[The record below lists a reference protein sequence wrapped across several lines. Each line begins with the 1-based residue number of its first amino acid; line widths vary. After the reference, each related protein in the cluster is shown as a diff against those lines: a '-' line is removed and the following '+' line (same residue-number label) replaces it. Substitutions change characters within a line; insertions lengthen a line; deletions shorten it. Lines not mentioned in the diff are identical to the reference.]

1 MGNSL
6 MDGQAAARSSR
17 NVAVRHRFLLWAT
30 AVLLLAAFLRVVALQ
45 DVPPGLSQDEVLNA
59 DVVIFIRQGYHALFF
74 REGYGH
80 EPLYHYWS
88 VPFQLLFGDNVLS
101 IRLPAVYLGLLL
113 VAATMRWSRR
123 EFGPLTGAVTGLG
136 LAISWWP
143 IIFSRVGLRPIMEPL
158 LLVIFAWFWP
168 RRPWLAGLFLGL
180 SVYTYTGAR
189 AVFLIPLLLFFYWL
203 VAGRWADAPRQKLLK
218 WRIHQPSVNVPFSAS
233 ALIVL
238 LVSLLVVLPLAIT
251 LWADPTLQQRVQQLE
266 GPLAALQQ
274 GELRPILATTLA
286 TFGIFSFTGDP
297 RWTYTLPGRPLFDP
311 LTSLFFYGGLLLS
324 ILRFRRP
331 AYAFAL
337 IWLFVG
343 LIPSAVTPQAPS
355 TIRMI
360 GAMPIVY
367 LMPAL
372 AVTWLWQQI
381 ENHQWP
387 GDRHRRKLVKGGVVT
402 VFVLLFL
409 GNLALTVRDGF
420 IHWPEALETRLK
432 YQAVWQDVAAYLPES
447 PDGALVFADGFY
459 RPITVDSLRRN
470 LARPLQARWVQTGAE
485 VAGAIVL
492 PQGSGARLF
501 VPEFAAPD
509 AQLMQAA
516 GIDSKPIYRSAGE
529 PSFAVYDL
537 PGVPEPF
544 LLSQNA
550 TFSGVITLVGYNTL
564 LASDQG
570 SLQLF
575 TIWQVEDLLPAD
587 LASFAHWLD
596 EDGAIISQHDGFDA
610 AAQYLQP
617 GDLVVQRHVL
627 PVPGALPQ
635 GEYEFHVGLYT
646 REDGT
651 RLVREEGSAEKSD
664 RVILPIN
671 SPFDGN

>member
-6 MDGQAAARSSR
+6 RERHTALHRSR
-17 NVAVRHRFLLWAT
+17 NRFLLWAT
-30 AVLLLAAFLRVVALQ
+30 AVLLLAALLRLVALR

-59 DVVIFIRQGYHALFF
+59 DVVTFIRQGYHTLFF

-80 EPLYHYWS
+80 EPLYHYWA
-88 VPFQLLFGDNVLS
+88 VPFQILFGDNVLS

-113 VAATMRWSRR
+113 VAAAMRWSKR
-123 EFGPLTGAVTGLG
+123 EFGPLTAVLTGLG

-158 LLVIFAWFWP
+158 LLLIFAWFWP

-189 AVFLIPLLLFFYWL
+189 VVFLIPLLLFLYWL
-203 VAGRWADAPRQKLLK
+203 VAGRWIGGPRRRFLRWQVL
-218 WRIHQPSVNVPFSAS
+218 QPLVA

-238 LVSLLVVLPLAIT
+238 FASLLVVLPLA
-251 LWADPTLQQRVQQLE
+251 LALRADPTLQQRVQQLE

-274 GELRPILATTLA
+274 GDLQPILATTL
-286 TFGIFSFTGDP
+286 TTLGVFSFTGDP

-311 LTSLFFYGGLLLS
+311 LTALFFYGGLLLS
-324 ILRFRRP
+324 LVRFRRP

-343 LIPSAVTPQAPS
+343 LISSAVTPQAPS
-355 TIRMI
+355 TIRLI
-360 GAMPIVY
+360 GAMPVVY

-372 AVTWLWQQI
+372 ALAWLWQQI
-381 ENHQWP
+381 EVHQWSHD
-387 GDRHRRKLVKGGVVT
+387 GRRRLAKGGLVT
-402 VFVLLFL
+402 LFVLLFV
-409 GNLALTVRDGF
+409 GNLVSTVRDGF
-420 IHWPEALETRLK
+420 VRWPMALETRLK
-432 YQAVWQDVAAYLPES
+432 YQTVWQDVAAYLQKAPQ
-447 PDGALVFADGFY
+447 DGLVFADGFY
-459 RPITVDSLRRN
+459 RPITADSLRRN
-470 LARPLQARWVQTGAE
+470 LAFPLPARWVQTGAG

-492 PQGSGARLF
+492 PQEEDAHLY

-509 AQLMQAA
+509 MQLMQAA
-516 GIDSKPIYRSAGE
+516 GIDPTPLYRSRGT
-529 PSFAVYDL
+529 PSFAVYEL
-537 PGVPEPF
+537 PGTPE
-544 LLSQNA
+544 LTVSSQPA
-550 TFSGVITLVGYNTL
+550 TFGGVITLVGYNTL
-564 LASDQG
+564 LASDQV

-575 TIWQVEDLLPAD
+575 TIWQVEDSLPDD

-610 AAQYLQP
+610 APQLLRP

-627 PVPGALPQ
+627 PLTGPLPQ
-635 GEYEFHVGLYT
+635 GENELHVGLYT
-646 REDGT
+646 REDGN

-664 RVILPIN
+664 RVILPIE
-671 SPFDGN
+671 SPFDR

>member
-1 MGNSL
+1 ME
-6 MDGQAAARSSR
+6 GQAAARSSR
-17 NVAVRHRFLLWAT
+17 HVAGRYRFLLWAT
-30 AVLLLAAFLRVVALQ
+30 AVLLLAAFLRLAALR

-59 DVVIFIRQGYHALFF
+59 DVVVFIRQGYHALFF

-123 EFGPLTGAVTGLG
+123 EFGWLTGVITGLG

-143 IIFSRVGLRPIMEPL
+143 IIFSRVGLRPILEPL

-168 RRPWLAGLFLGL
+168 RRPWLAGFFLGL
-180 SVYTYTGAR
+180 SVYSYTGAR

-203 VAGRWADAPRQKLLK
+203 VAGSWAEAPRQKLLK
-218 WRIHQPSVNVPFSAS
+218 WQLPQPSVS
-233 ALIVL
+233 ALTVL
-238 LVSLLVVLPLAIT
+238 LASLLIVLPLAIT

-274 GELRPILATTLA
+274 GDIRPVLATTLA
-286 TFGIFSFTGDP
+286 TLGIFSFGGDP
-297 RWTYTLPGRPLFDP
+297 RWTYSLPGRPLFDP
-311 LTSLFFYGGLLLS
+311 ITALFFYGGLLLS

-337 IWLFVG
+337 IWLLVG
-343 LIPSAVTPQAPS
+343 LIPSAITPQAPS

-360 GAMPIVY
+360 GALPVAY
-367 LMPAL
+367 LIPAL

-381 ENHQWP
+381 ENRQWS
-387 GDRHRRKLVKGGVVT
+387 GDRRRRQLVKGGVVT
-402 VFVLLFL
+402 VFVLLL
-409 GNLALTVRDGF
+409 VGNLFLTLRDGF
-420 IHWPEALETRLK
+420 IRWPEALETRLR
-432 YQAVWQDVAAYLPES
+432 YQAVWQDMAAYLPET
-447 PDGALVFADGFY
+447 PEGGLVFADGFY

-470 LARPLQARWVQTGAE
+470 LARPVQAARWVQTGAD

-492 PQGSGARLF
+492 PQGGGAQFF

-509 AQLMQAA
+509 AQLMRAA
-516 GIDSKPIYRSAGE
+516 GIDAMPVYRSAGE
-529 PSFAVYDL
+529 PSFAVYNL
-537 PGVPEPF
+537 PGAPEPF
-544 LLSQNA
+544 LLIQNA
-550 TFSGVITLVGYNTL
+550 TFGGVITLVGYNTL

-575 TIWQVEDLLPAD
+575 TIWQVEDSLPAD
-587 LASFAHWLD
+587 LASFVHWLD
-596 EDGAIISQHDGFDA
+596 EDGTIISQHDGFDA

-617 GDLVVQRHVL
+617 GDLVVQRHIL
-627 PVPGALPQ
+627 PLPGSLPQ
-635 GEYEFHVGLYT
+635 GEYELHVGLYT
-646 REDGT
+646 REDGN
-651 RLVREEGSAEKSD
+651 RLVREKGSAEEPD
-664 RVILPIN
+664 RVILPVSN
-671 SPFDGN
+671 PFDR